1 MLSILN
7 IHRFLTLCCLLAVS
21 SWLNAAESSQEPT
34 IQQMT
39 VGQTHIIPVNSL
51 QRVAVGNG
59 EILQVEALESEGEVL
74 IIAKEPGISD
84 VVIWDTRGNR
94 ERLLVNVKG
103 YIEGPTKNVI
113 EALFADI
120 NGINIREIDND
131 FVIEGTASTVR
142 EHERILAIADRYD
155 NIHSLVLLPE
165 FEHKQTVQI
174 HAQFLEV
181 RRNAIEEIGIDW
193 GDAANGPVFSFLD
206 DYSTNNYFRGT
217 GLPNGAALNPGL
229 SDLPN
234 AISGSQQ
241 YFGWSTSLTSAINLM
256 KTNGDAKLLA
266 EPTLSSISGGN
277 ANFLAGGE
285 VPIPVS
291 GNDGEVTVIF
301 KEFGISLDIQP
312 LVDKS
317 GYIQTEVAIEV
328 SAVDESVS
336 VLGIP
341 GFTTRKASTQMHA
354 ESGQT
359 IVLAGLFS
367 QEGSKAVDKVPGLGE
382 LPIVGELFKSRSFR
396 DNESELIVLVT
407 PRVVD
412 NQAEAQKGM
421 KLFKRLQQDSDE
433 ALKFSIM
440 D

>member
-1 MLSILN
+1 MQTLLN
-7 IHRFLTLCCLLAVS
+7 IYRVLVSCCLIAISPGLLAVE
-21 SWLNAAESSQEPT
+21 NTQPPT
-34 IQQMT
+34 QQLT
-39 VGQTHIIPVNSL
+39 VGETYIIPAKSL
-51 QRVAVGNG
+51 KRVAVGNG
-59 EILQVEALESEGEVL
+59 DILQVEALEEVGEVL
-74 IIAKEPGISD
+74 VIAKEPGISD
-84 VVIWDTRGNR
+84 VIIWDLNGKKKRV
-94 ERLLVNVKG
+94 LINVKG
-103 YIEGPTKNVI
+103 YVEGPTEKVVN
-113 EALFADI
+113 ALFSDI
-120 NGINIREIDND
+120 DGIEIRKIDNS

-142 EHERILAIADRYD
+142 EHERIQAIAEAYS
-155 NIHSLVLLPE
+155 NIYSLVFPPE
-165 FEHKQTVQI
+165 FEHKQTVLI

-181 RRNAIEEIGIDW
+181 NRNALEEIGINW
-193 GDAANGPVFSFLD
+193 SDAINGPVFSFLD

-217 GLPNGAALNPGL
+217 GLPGNAILNPAL

-241 YFGWSTSLTSAINLM
+241 YFGWSTSLTSAINLL

-266 EPTLSSISGGN
+266 EPTLSCISGGS
-277 ANFLAGGE
+277 ADFLAGGE

-301 KEFGISLDIQP
+301 KEFGISLNIQP
-312 LVDKS
+312 LVDES

-341 GFTTRKASTQMHA
+341 GFASRKASTEMHA

-367 QEGSKAVDKVPGLGE
+367 QEGSKSVDKVPGLGD
-382 LPIVGELFKSRSFR
+382 LPIVGELFKSRAFR
-396 DNESELIVLVT
+396 NNESELIVLVT
-407 PRVVD
+407 PRIVD
-412 NQAEAQKGM
+412 NQAESEKGM
-421 KLFKRLQQDSDE
+421 KLFERLQQESDD